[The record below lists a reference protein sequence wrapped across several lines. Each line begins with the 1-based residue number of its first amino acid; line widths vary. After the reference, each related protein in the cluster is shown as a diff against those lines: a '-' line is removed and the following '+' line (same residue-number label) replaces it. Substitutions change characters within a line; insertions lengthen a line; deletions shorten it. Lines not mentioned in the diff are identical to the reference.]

1 MNMEMEL
8 ETKLD
13 SLIPQFFL
21 YAYSHPNLSKCWID
35 FLALKKRNYADLDAP
50 LPLDAI
56 CAQAANVLKQ
66 LEEGY
71 PDLSKNDIV
80 RLLVYKHVIQ

>member
-1 MNMEMEL
+1 MNMEF
-8 ETKLD
+8 ETKID

-35 FLALKKRNYADLDAP
+35 FLALKKRNYIGLSTPIP
-50 LPLDAI
+50 LEAI
-56 CAQAANVLKQ
+56 CNQATNVLKQ
-66 LEEGY
+66 LQEGY

-80 RLLVYKHVIQ
+80 RVLVYKHVIL